1 MTNTDTHF
9 EPIPDGANANI
20 VLASWLTDNPDI
32 KVVLITY
39 IDDPN
44 GWNIELII

>member
-9 EPIPDGANANI
+9 EPIPDGMNANI
-20 VLASWLTDNPDI
+20 VLASWLTDNLHR
-32 KVVLITY
+32 KVVLITH

-44 GWNIELII
+44 GWNIEFIV